1 MSEFLQR
8 VTSRPPAVRQVWM
21 LAFLAVGAT
30 GLVLLLM
37 TLAGNRV
44 RRTSEE
50 LAVKQDTMHKLAVSL
65 ELHLSQVQY
74 QQLEWLAG
82 RTPARNDSMAESGES
97 LIQRLQIA
105 QKTPEFSA
113 ISNNIASLEASLLS
127 LTSFTEECRTWN
139 ESYAQTVAA
148 LAGVK
153 TQSDTLIRG
162 AGAVVTS
169 SEGRMRLP
177 KARRLRELRTITT
190 GAETTRLAR
199 EIAADQA
206 FREVIDEVQHELATL
221 ELLTERL
228 LGTQQSDQL
237 PTFRDDLLP
246 GSLHRLTRGINWL
259 ATQDAILATNIGDLQ
274 RSLEKRIMGS
284 SPSMDSRVTANNG
297 DEGSLYALCWARVEL
312 EKQRGL
318 LRESSTRRIDEIR
331 GIATESQITFSHY
344 QHSISEQAS
353 TTMKETSRRLLLA
366 GVVCGSLLLLLARGI
381 ATTLKR
387 QIVTIEHNSA
397 ALDLAAR
404 QAQAA
409 ADAVRKSEE
418 RTRLIVDTALDAVI
432 AMDDHGYI
440 TGWNRQAE
448 ATFGWNLEEV
458 RGRKLGEVIV
468 PERLRES
475 HEKGLSRFLT
485 TRSSTMLNRR
495 IEVPALRKDGQEIS
509 IELSVTPIDCGG
521 SLTFSAFLRDIS
533 ARKQTEADLVK
544 AKDQAEEASR
554 AKSDFLATMSH
565 EIRTPMNGILGF
577 SSLLLD
583 SGLTEEQRD
592 YANTIKG
599 STDALLAIINDILD
613 FSKVEAGRLE
623 LENSWFDLADV
634 TREVSRLLSAQ
645 ARAKNLQLKL
655 QLPLQ
660 PLPFVFGDPARVRQI
675 LINLAGNSLKFT
687 QAGGIWIGIEYEPVP
702 ASANPPAPANQR
714 SIAGRL
720 RVTLTDTGIGIPR
733 NKHDQLFQKFV
744 QADSSHSRRFGG
756 TGLGLAISKRLVE
769 LMGGEIGFESEEG
782 KGSKFWFTL
791 TCEEVNSHPSRSHGA
806 PVELHPAEQG
816 DSPADS
822 LRGLRVL
829 VAEDNRTNQVLVTK
843 LLNKAGCVVDLARDG
858 REAVT
863 LACERDYAVV
873 LMDCQMPEL
882 DGHEA
887 TVEIRG
893 WEAALRGVKPDAA
906 PARLPIIALTAS
918 MLEEDRR
925 HCLANGMD
933 DLISKPV
940 TPAELYDTLRKW
952 TSRRP
957 QAVKAP

>member
-1 MSEFLQR
+1 MSELLQR
-8 VTSRPPAVRQVWM
+8 VTSRPPAVRQVWT
-21 LAFLAVGAT
+21 LALLAVGAT

-44 RRTSEE
+44 RRTSVE
-50 LAVKQDTMHKLAVSL
+50 LAAKQDTMHLLTVSL
-65 ELHLSQVQY
+65 ELHLSRVQY

-82 RTPARNDSMAESGES
+82 RTPSRGEANGESGES
-97 LIQRLQIA
+97 LIRRLQLA
-105 QKTPEFSA
+105 RKSPEFSA
-113 ISNNIASLEASLLS
+113 ISNDMASLEASLLS
-127 LTSFTEECRTWN
+127 LLSFTEECRTWN
-139 ESYAQTVAA
+139 ETYGQAVTA
-148 LAGVK
+148 LTGVK
-153 TQSDTLIRG
+153 AKSDSLIRG

-177 KARRLRELRTITT
+177 KAKRLRELRTVTA
-190 GAETTRLAR
+190 GAETGRLAR

-206 FREVIDEVQHELATL
+206 FREVIDEVQHELATV

-228 LGTQQSDQL
+228 VGTQQSDQL

-259 ATQDAILATNIGDLQ
+259 ATHDAILGTNVGSVL
-274 RSLEKRIMGS
+274 RSLERTIMG
-284 SPSMDSRVTANNG
+284 PSLTPDSRVTSNNG
-297 DEGSLYALCWARVEL
+297 DEGSLYALCWARLEL

-318 LRESSTRRIDEIR
+318 LRESAARRIDEVR
-331 GIATESQITFSHY
+331 GIATESRIAFSRY
-344 QHSISEQAS
+344 QHLIAEQAGTS
-353 TTMKETSRRLLLA
+353 MKRTSDRLLLG
-366 GVVCGSLLLLLARGI
+366 GVVCGSLLLLLAQGI

-432 AMDDHGYI
+432 AMDDHGNI

-448 ATFGWNLEEV
+448 STFGWNLDEV
-458 RGRKLGEVIV
+458 RGRKLGDVIV

-475 HEKGLSRFLT
+475 HEKGFSRFLK

-495 IEVPALRKDGQEIS
+495 IEVPALRKDGREIP

-533 ARKQTEADLVK
+533 ARKQTEADLLK

-577 SSLLLD
+577 TNLLLD
-583 SGLTEEQRD
+583 TDLNDDQRD
-592 YANTIKG
+592 YTTTIKG
-599 STDALLAIINDILD
+599 SADALLAIINDILD

-634 TREVSRLLSAQ
+634 GREVSRLLSAQ
-645 ARAKNLQLKL
+645 ARARNLQLDL
-655 QLPLQ
+655 QLPSQ
-660 PLPFVFGDPARVRQI
+660 PLPRVFGDPARVRQI

-687 QAGGIWIGIEYEPVP
+687 QKGGIWIEIEHEPVP
-702 ASANPPAPANQR
+702 PPRIATAPTGPCT
-714 SIAGRL
+714 IAGRL
-720 RVTLTDTGIGIPR
+720 RVTMTDTGIGIPR
-733 NKHDQLFQKFV
+733 EKQGQLFQKFV

-782 KGSKFWFTL
+782 RGSSFWFTL
-791 TCEEVNSHPSRSHGA
+791 PCEEPNALPAKSF
-806 PVELHPAEQG
+806 PAEPG
-816 DSPADS
+816 ESSAPIPA
-822 LRGLRVL
+822 GLRIL
-829 VAEDNRTNQVLVTK
+829 VAEDNRTNEVLVTK
-843 LLNKAGCVVDLARDG
+843 LLNKAGCVVDLARNG

-863 LACERDYAVV
+863 LACERDYALV
-873 LMDCQMPEL
+873 LMDCHMPVL

-887 TVEIRG
+887 TMEIRG

-906 PARLPIIALTAS
+906 PARLPIVALTAS
-918 MLEEDRR
+918 TLDEDRR
-925 HCLANGMD
+925 RCLNSGMD

-940 TPAELYDTLRKW
+940 TPADLYLTLRKW
-952 TSRRP
+952 AARNQ